1 MDKALVIVE
10 SPAKAATLGR
20 YLGKGHEILASYG
33 HVRDLVPKNDA
44 VLPEEDFR
52 MQYQPIERN
61 ARHVQR
67 ICRAM
72 AKADVLYLATDPDRE
87 GEAIAW
93 HLCELIKEQVNLRD
107 KRVCR
112 VVFHEITRA
121 AILEAFE
128 RPGELSHSLID
139 AQQARRGLDY
149 LVGFNLSPLL
159 WKKIGAG
166 LSAGRV
172 QSPALRMIVER
183 EEEIERFQ
191 SREYWTIEAD
201 ASHAD
206 RVFPCRLTRYGG
218 KKLTQFSIADG
229 ESARE
234 MRSRLQK
241 DAGGELV
248 VAEVRKKERK
258 RNPAP
263 PFITSTLQQEAAR
276 RLGFSA
282 QNTMRVA
289 QRLYEGMDVG
299 DGVRSGLITYMRT
312 DSVHLSAEALRGI
325 RSLIADRYGKESL
338 PAQPRRYKT
347 SAKNA
352 QEAHE
357 AIRPTDIKRLPDG
370 KLQALLDRDQWR
382 LYELI
387 WKRTVASQMASALI
401 DTVAVDLGCKGDHLF
416 RANGA
421 TVRKPGFLTVYE
433 EGKDDPAREDEK
445 ERTLP
450 PLRQGDRVAL
460 RELRADQHFT
470 TPPPRYSEA
479 SLVRALEEHGI
490 GRPSTYASIVST
502 LRQRKYVEMEKKRF
516 VPTDIGRV
524 VSRFLTRHFEK
535 YVDYDFTA
543 HLENDLDAIS
553 RGEKGWRPVMKRFWG
568 SFKKQVE
575 EKDRTVSRI
584 EASGRE
590 LGQDPQSGRPIL
602 ARMGRYG
609 PYVQMGSGGDK
620 EKPRFAS
627 LMPEQ
632 RLDSITLEQALELFE
647 RKGRAGGGEASGRE
661 LGQDPRSGRP
671 ILARM
676 GRYGPY
682 VQMGSRGDKEKPRFA
697 SLMPDQRLD
706 SITLEQALELFLL
719 PRTLGEADGNEI
731 VAARGRYG
739 PYVRYGKKYA
749 SIKPPDDP
757 RTITLER
764 ALELVRARERE
775 REESA
780 EKIKEFPKKGIWIS
794 KNRFGFY
801 VTDGKNNAKVPK
813 DKEPRD
819 LSLRE
824 SLALLQQASVAK
836 APAARR
842 TSAAVARRRPKRRKR
857 A

>member
-1 MDKALVIVE
+1 ML
-10 SPAKAATLGR
+10 
-20 YLGKGHEILASYG
+20 
-33 HVRDLVPKNDA
+33 
-44 VLPEEDFR
+44 
-52 MQYQPIERN
+52 
-61 ARHVQR
+61 
-67 ICRAM
+67 
-72 AKADVLYLATDPDRE
+72 
-87 GEAIAW
+87 
-93 HLCELIKEQVNLRD
+93 
-107 KRVCR
+107 
-112 VVFHEITRA
+112 
-121 AILEAFE
+121 
-128 RPGELSHSLID
+128 
-139 AQQARRGLDY
+139 
-149 LVGFNLSPLL
+149 
-159 WKKIGAG
+159 
-166 LSAGRV
+166 
-172 QSPALRMIVER
+172 
-183 EEEIERFQ
+183 
-191 SREYWTIEAD
+191 
-201 ASHAD
+201 
-206 RVFPCRLTRYGG
+206 
-218 KKLTQFSIADG
+218 
-229 ESARE
+229 
-234 MRSRLQK
+234 
-241 DAGGELV
+241 
-248 VAEVRKKERK
+248 
-258 RNPAP
+258 
-263 PFITSTLQQEAAR
+263 
-276 RLGFSA
+276 
-282 QNTMRVA
+282 VA

-312 DSVHLSAEALRGI
+312 DSVHLSAEALRDI
-325 RSLIADRYGKESL
+325 RGLIAGRYGKESL

-357 AIRPTDIKRLPDG
+357 AIRPTAIKRLPDG

-421 TVRKPGFLTVYE
+421 TVRKPGFLAVYE
-433 EGKDDPAREDEK
+433 EGKDDPVREDEK
-445 ERTLP
+445 ERALP

-553 RGEKGWRPVMKRFWG
+553 RGEKGWRPVMKQFWG
-568 SFKKQVE
+568 SFKKRVE
-575 EKDRTVSRI
+575 EKERTVSRI

-590 LGQDPQSGRPIL
+590 LGQDPRSGRPIL

-627 LMPEQ
+627 LMP
-632 RLDSITLEQALELFE
+632 
-647 RKGRAGGGEASGRE
+647 
-661 LGQDPRSGRP
+661 GQ
-671 ILARM
+671 
-676 GRYGPY
+676 
-682 VQMGSRGDKEKPRFA
+682 E
-697 SLMPDQRLD
+697 LD

-719 PRTLGEADGNEI
+719 PRTLGEAGGNEI

-842 TSAAVARRRPKRRKR
+842 ASAAVARRRPKRRKR